1 MLRNNRKHVWWM
13 EVQPP
18 KNGWYTS
25 QHALCACHA
34 VYSRSFFGKENLHP
48 LTNYYKCT
56 VIPLIT
62 QSYAKYKLFSTYH
75 YWEQTYMK
83 SLTKVNL
90 IVDGFTD
97 RQNNQFISQNCFTM
111 RPINLILDTKLCL
124 E

>member
-1 MLRNNRKHVWWM
+1 MDGTHHNMHSV
-13 EVQPP
+13 
-18 KNGWYTS
+18 
-25 QHALCACHA
+25 HDA
-34 VYSRSFFGKENLHP
+34 VYSLFFGKENLHP